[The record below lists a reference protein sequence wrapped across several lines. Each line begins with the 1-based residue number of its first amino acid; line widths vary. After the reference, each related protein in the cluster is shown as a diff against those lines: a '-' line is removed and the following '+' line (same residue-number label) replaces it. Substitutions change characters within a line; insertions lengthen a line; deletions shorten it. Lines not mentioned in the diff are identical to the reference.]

1 MEQIVIFLFMVQ
13 KLLNLK
19 QKILA
24 LWQPYYAYHNTISLS
39 RQKIGQKII
48 REKVD
53 LLVMFMIS
61 VLVMMLLML
70 MGY

>member
-1 MEQIVIFLFMVQ
+1 MEQIVICLLMVQ

-24 LWQPYYAYHNTISLS
+24 LWQPYYAYYNIICLS
-39 RQKIGQKII
+39 RQKNGQKII